1 VDQGFNDLPHVG
13 DEVKIED
20 WHERLFKVRQSD
32 TCMDLFARSPQDFKS
47 LVETGFFSRGKPG
60 LKWRIAAESSAAGFP
75 QLEQLLMPPQDARK
89 PEDHWVKLLV
99 VDVGAGS
106 TDAGYFISSRKADG
120 RLILNYLKPAATLD
134 YAGEQLTEML
144 KKYYLQK
151 RGRDM
156 TLQEAETLKLNAP
169 EEWKNQTF
177 ANSWRDRIAEYVG
190 EYMFR
195 VEDERRLGEPAI
207 PGLKIVMTGGSGLVE
222 GLDRAVRNS
231 VVDALAQRGIPG
243 NVCNRT
249 EITEL
254 QLKYPADRF
263 DRARR
268 AV

>member
-1 VDQGFNDLPHVG
+1 ML
-13 DEVKIED
+13 
-20 WHERLFKVRQSD
+20 
-32 TCMDLFARSPQDFKS
+32 ARAP
-47 LVETGFFSRGKPG
+47 L
-60 LKWRIAAESSAAGFP
+60 
-75 QLEQLLMPPQDARK
+75 
-89 PEDHWVKLLV
+89 H
-99 VDVGAGS
+99 
-106 TDAGYFISSRKADG
+106 AGYFISSREADG

-134 YAGEQLTEML
+134 YAGQQLTEML